1 MRFKL
6 FFELENKE
14 MPLDYRRIFMSFI
27 KKCFSEKDVS
37 IFKKYYNEK
46 DSIQKH
52 FSFSINFG
60 KCNFENKQIKLEN
73 NKILMIL
80 SSFDNEFAI
89 NFYNSVLNM
98 KNKKFPLPN
107 SNSMILS
114 NINLEKEKW
123 VNKNEMYFKIMSP
136 IIIRK
141 HEKKEN
147 KDFYYTLDNKES
159 INVLKENIKYTLLK
173 SEYNNLVKYVDNLEI
188 DIFDFKKT
196 VVLNYSAK
204 IPVTLGVIKV
214 KGNEMILDY
223 LYKSGI
229 GSKRSNGFGLVDIL

>member
-1 MRFKL
+1 MRFRL

-27 KKCFSEKDVS
+27 KKSFTEKDVS
-37 IFKKYYNEK
+37 ILKKYYNEK

-52 FSFSINFG
+52 FSFGINFG
-60 KCNFENKQIKLEN
+60 KCKFENQKIKMEN
-73 NKILMIL
+73 NKFFMVL

-89 NFYNSVLNM
+89 NFYNSILNM
-98 KNKKFPLPN
+98 KTQKFPLPN
-107 SNSMILS
+107 SNSMTLF
-114 NINLEKEKW
+114 NISLEKEKW
-123 VNKNEMYFKIMSP
+123 INKNEIYFKIMSP
-136 IIIRK
+136 VIIRK
-141 HEKKEN
+141 HEKKDN

-159 INVLKENIKYTLLK
+159 INILKENIKYTLLK
-173 SEYNNLVKYVDNLEI
+173 SEYNNLVKYVDNLKI
-188 DIFDFKKT
+188 DIVNFKKT
-196 VVLNYSAK
+196 IVLNYSAK

-229 GSKRSNGFGLVDIL
+229 GSKRSNGFGLVEIL